1 MHLTKLLILLTIT
14 IAKEPAY
21 IFAHLMETKKSIT
34 FFLILVLVLQLL
46 PVKQAVRYFF
56 IDNLMVEEI
65 LHVEKNA
72 TKNFRLL
79 DEDHI
84 MPEFNFSL
92 QHYSLISKSSAYHFA
107 DVLPANHTADIHTP
121 PPNTF
126 FI

>member
-1 MHLTKLLILLTIT
+1 MLIFLTLLVT
-14 IAKEPAY
+14 KKPAY
-21 IFAHLMETKKSIT
+21 IFAPLMKIKKPIT

-79 DEDHI
+79 DDDHI
-84 MPEFNFSL
+84 LPEFNFSL
-92 QHYSLISKSSAYHFA
+92 QHYSLSSKTPSCHFA
-107 DVLPANHTADIHTP
+107 DVLPANHAADIHTP
-121 PPNTF
+121 PPNNF